1 MRSQKRAANRSME
14 GALTGSVSKAAM
26 RSMEGAL
33 TGSVSRT
40 LMRSLLLATVFTI
53 LLPLSLTAQ
62 RGFGVEELMNDGRP
76 RYMAE
81 RLIIRQ
87 DPAIDTLVSRHIL
100 MNASK
105 QGVDGWR
112 IQIYRGGHRTAGED
126 SNRIRAGF
134 MDQYPDIPT
143 YRTFDRPNWFK
154 VKVGDFRTREEAAK
168 VFFDIVS
175 KYPDAYLIRDVIAY
189 KNPVK

>member
-1 MRSQKRAANRSME
+1 MRSLKRAAMRSTKGARTGSISRALLRSTE
-14 GALTGSVSKAAM
+14 GALTGLGST
-26 RSMEGAL
+26 AL
-33 TGSVSRT
+33 
-40 LMRSLLLATVFTI
+40 LRSLLLATVFTI
-53 LLPLSLTAQ
+53 FLPLSLTAQ
-62 RGFGVEELMNDGRP
+62 RGLGVEELMNDGRP

-81 RLIIRQ
+81 RLIVRQ

-126 SNRIRAGF
+126 SNKIRAGF

-168 VFFDIVS
+168 FFFDIVS